1 MDVNDQLFKGTSFS
15 DLMSDVYHNSKK
27 KDRQINQL
35 ISQLQPLIRTASDA
49 TIIVPLIKE
58 YLDVAVK
65 NDDHLVKLTA
75 IVDNKIIRDYIDSL
89 IHDSYDFTHIFK
101 LLGCKSNINRD
112 FIITKLESKS
122 IQSKIIKKITNYK
135 KIPKKT
141 LDYYKTNC
149 DKEISDE
156 DIINAILKYLHKK
169 YNEQS
174 IFWID
179 IDTIYFNGWNKNELD
194 EEGPREYIYN
204 ILCKSNSICSI
215 M

>member
-75 IVDNKIIRDYIDSL
+75 ITQRYISTQQTITGESSLLSEDEKNQLLKIADDTFQEELSDEI
-89 IHDSYDFTHIFK
+89 
-101 LLGCKSNINRD
+101 
-112 FIITKLESKS
+112 E
-122 IQSKIIKKITNYK
+122 KIENE
-135 KIPKKT
+135 
-141 LDYYKTNC
+141 
-149 DKEISDE
+149 DKELQE
-156 DIINAILKYLHKK
+156 KINNVKK
-169 YNEQS
+169 SLE
-174 IFWID
+174 
-179 IDTIYFNGWNKNELD
+179 NKD
-194 EEGPREYIYN
+194 A
-204 ILCKSNSICSI
+204 S
-215 M
+215 